1 MKDKILNYFKDV
13 AKEMKKVNWPKKQEL
28 KDSTTIVLVTMI
40 LFSVFVYIVDKGVS
54 EILKVLF

>member
-13 AKEMKKVNWPKKQEL
+13 VKEMKKVNWPKKQEL
-28 KDSTTIVLVTMI
+28 KDSTTIVLITMI
-40 LFSVFVYIVDKGVS
+40 LFSIFVYAVDKGVS

>member
-28 KDSTTIVLVTMI
+28 KDSTTIVLVTML
-40 LFSVFVYIVDKGVS
+40 LFSVFVYAVDKGVS